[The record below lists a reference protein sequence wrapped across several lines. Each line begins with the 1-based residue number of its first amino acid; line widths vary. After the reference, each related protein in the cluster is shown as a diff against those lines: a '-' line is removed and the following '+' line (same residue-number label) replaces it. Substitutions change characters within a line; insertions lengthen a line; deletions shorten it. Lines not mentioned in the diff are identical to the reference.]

1 MERLTPMH
9 AQADAD
15 GGDRLFMSLLRAA
28 ERSTSAVGERLARSH
43 AVVAERGAEAEVR
56 RPIQRAD

>member
-1 MERLTPMH
+1 MH

-28 ERSTSAVGERLARSH
+28 ERSTSAVGERLARLP
-43 AVVAERGAEAEVR
+43 AVVAEPGADAEVR